1 MSWKTNWKIG
11 WKIPPIVQVS
21 SSHYF
26 TDTQHV
32 ARRLEDM
39 VDFFSYSILFIA
51 LQRLIQPILSSS
63 RESPQPFPSHHTLLG
78 TKKGIEYWHDVDSTS
93 SRKY

>member
-11 WKIPPIVQVS
+11 WKITPIVQVS

-32 ARRLEDM
+32 VRRLEDM
-39 VDFFSYSILFIA
+39 VDIFAYSILFIA
-51 LQRLIQPILSSS
+51 S
-63 RESPQPFPSHHTLLG
+63 
-78 TKKGIEYWHDVDSTS
+78 
-93 SRKY
+93 